1 MKEGDS
7 QKVFYKENPQ
17 RKKMSQLYQTSKK
30 YINRYNLHI
39 HISCIVNILKLQ
51 VTIFLICDKNLHKSA
66 DNTVQV
72 DKGKPAICTVNLH
85 RFQLWPIT

>member
-1 MKEGDS
+1 
-7 QKVFYKENPQ
+7 
-17 RKKMSQLYQTSKK
+17 MSQLDQTSKK